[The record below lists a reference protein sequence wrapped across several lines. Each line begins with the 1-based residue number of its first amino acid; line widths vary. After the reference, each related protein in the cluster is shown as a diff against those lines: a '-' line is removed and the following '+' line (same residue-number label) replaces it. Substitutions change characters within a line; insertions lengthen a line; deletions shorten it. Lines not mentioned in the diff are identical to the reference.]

1 MPGMQDKNG
10 IWIFVNS
17 RRVVCVR
24 FNRTISTRGKS
35 AVANRQG
42 RLEKIVQKDNVGN
55 VTKEHEKIVIR
66 QFSNAERLQKIF
78 Y

>member
-1 MPGMQDKNG
+1 MFADTDWSTITIRGM
-10 IWIFVNS
+10 
-17 RRVVCVR
+17 
-24 FNRTISTRGKS
+24 S

-42 RLEKIVQKDNVGN
+42 RLEKIVRKDNFGN

-66 QFSNAERLQKIF
+66 QFSNAERSQKIF